1 MRLLFSRKTIAREE
15 TGELTRS
22 TKIALLLFT
31 LLVFDAGFLLA
42 VMHEVIRNVVI
53 ILFIVYFTATTA
65 IMLKYKNDV
74 AKVLIQFF
82 PIGLL
87 TSFFLS
93 ILDNVLNHIGILY
106 LFYSIVLLAVF
117 IISIAETRY
126 LEAEQYSDLEIIRK
140 NQEENE

>member
-1 MRLLFSRKTIAREE
+1 VRLLFSRKTIAREE